1 MHVDF
6 GKPAVDSR
14 HIQVVREERRI
25 SERLKFL
32 VVDDYEEFRK
42 YVCALLERQP
52 RFVVVGEAANGVEA
66 ISRTRELQPDVVLLD
81 INMPV
86 MGGIEAAEQILLLAP
101 NTQIIFLS
109 QDDPEMMI
117 QGAMAK
123 GARAYVVK
131 QSAATD
137 LAKAVDCVVTGKKFV
152 SPRRRRDGD

>member
-6 GKPAVDSR
+6 EKPASR
-14 HIQVVREERRI
+14 CAPVEVVRGEAGI

-32 VVDDYEEFRK
+32 VVDDHEQFRK
-42 YVCALLERQP
+42 YVCGLLESQP
-52 RFVVVGEAANGVEA
+52 RFAVVGEAANGVEA
-66 ISRTRELQPDVVLLD
+66 IGRASEVQPDVVVLD

-86 MGGIEAAEQILLLAP
+86 LGGIEAAEQILLLAP
-101 NTQIIFLS
+101 KTQIIFLT
-109 QDDPEMMI
+109 QDDSEMMI
-117 QGAMAK
+117 EGAMAK

-137 LAKAVDCVVTGKKFV
+137 LVKAVECVVTGKKFV